1 MNDFMSQETLL
12 YNNTFTYYYIFLKK
26 KKKKEMKAQTTKF
39 SNRWAVPRIRLREIL
54 IRKEYFFKILVF
66 DLKTEWQ
73 IYKVLNTFTFL
84 IIPLF

>member
-1 MNDFMSQETLL
+1 MSSSKNSAEG
-12 YNNTFTYYYIFLKK
+12 NIN
-26 KKKKEMKAQTTKF
+26 KEG
-39 SNRWAVPRIRLREIL
+39 I
-54 IRKEYFFKILVF
+54 FFKILVF